1 MSGICSSLLTAL
13 SLMHHAAV
21 EDHLT
26 RAQQALHTK
35 EQESYITLHTLV
47 FQGVFKTNVFPN
59 AGLWLVAR
67 PSPAVIYE
75 FRNRKKCS
83 HSHLEWRNTVSYKSL
98 LLIRART
105 EERKYSFNDWEAVGE
120 ERHWHFLPW
129 GLLVVI
135 IWLFVPYIS
144 EVQHARACFR

>member
-105 EERKYSFNDWEAVGE
+105 EERKYSFNDWGAVGE